1 MRKGNVRIVV
11 MGGLARSLVNF
22 RGHLLKR
29 LCAQGHD
36 VIACA
41 GDDDAGVRRQ
51 LSAWGIRFRAVPL
64 SRTGRNPL
72 DELRVVRNLTQLLG
86 ELRPDV
92 FLGYT
97 VKPVIYGGWA
107 AASAGVP
114 RRLGLITGLGSAFL
128 PRDWKGRALRRV
140 VVELYRSALARY
152 DRVIFQNP
160 DDCEEFRSRRLVR
173 DGQIARVH
181 GTGIDL
187 GEFPVATLLDD
198 RPRFLMI
205 ARLLRE
211 KGVAEYAKAAGIVK
225 QAYPNAVCRLLGPP
239 YESPCAIPV
248 EQVREWERTTG
259 LEYVGETH
267 DVRPFLS
274 ECNVY
279 VLPSYREGVPRS
291 TQEAMAMGRA
301 VITTDVPGCRETVIA
316 GRNGLLV
323 PSQDAGALAEA
334 MLQLAGHWDL
344 RRRMGAESRK
354 LAEERFDVHRI
365 NDELVD
371 LIVPSTVIR
380 RVA

>member
-1 MRKGNVRIVV
+1 

-29 LCAQGHD
+29 LCADGHD

-41 GDDDAGVRRQ
+41 GDDDPAVRRQ
-51 LSAWGIRFRAVPL
+51 LADWGVGFRPVPL

-72 DELRVVRNLTQLLG
+72 DELRVVRRLTGLLR

-107 AASAGVP
+107 AEQAGVP
-114 RRLGLITGLGSAFL
+114 RRIGLITGLGSAFM

-152 DRVIFQNP
+152 DRVVFQNP
-160 DDCEEFRSRRLVR
+160 DDCEEFRGRRLVHN
-173 DGQIARVH
+173 DQIARVH

-187 GEFPVATLLDD
+187 SEFPVTPLPED
-198 RPRFLMI
+198 RPRFLLI

-211 KGVAEYAKAAGIVK
+211 KGIAEYAEATRLVKAAVPG
-225 QAYPNAVCRLLGPP
+225 AVCRLLGPV
-239 YESPCAIPV
+239 YDSPCAISL
-248 EQVREWERTTG
+248 EQVRDWERSTG
-259 LEYVGETH
+259 LEYLAETD
-267 DVRPFLS
+267 DVRPFLA

-291 TQEAMAMGRA
+291 TQEALAMGRP
-301 VITTDVPGCRETVIA
+301 VITTDVPGCRETVVQ
-316 GRNGLLV
+316 GVNGWLV
-323 PSQDAGALAEA
+323 PSQKSEPLASAMLTLAGDAALRLRMGHESRRLAE
-334 MLQLAGHWDL
+334 
-344 RRRMGAESRK
+344 S
-354 LAEERFDVHRI
+354 RFDVHRI
-365 NDELVD
+365 NETLVEL
-371 LIVPSTVIR
+371 LVPPSPCR
-380 RVA
+380 RAA

>member
-1 MRKGNVRIVV
+1 MRIVV

-29 LCAQGHD
+29 LCAQGHE

-41 GDDDAGVRRQ
+41 GDEDDAVRQQ
-51 LSAWGIRFRAVPL
+51 LATWGIRFRTVPL

-72 DELRVVRNLTQLLG
+72 DELRVVRRLTQLLK

-128 PRDWKGRALRRV
+128 PHDWKGRALRRV
-140 VVELYRSALARY
+140 VVELYRSALTRF

-160 DDCEEFRSRRLVR
+160 DDCQEFRSRRLVR
-173 DGQIARVH
+173 DDQIARIH

-187 GEFPVATLLDD
+187 REFPVTPLPED

-211 KGVAEYAKAAGIVK
+211 KGVAEYAEAVRIVK
-225 QAYPNAVCRLLGPP
+225 QSQPSAVCQLLGPP
-239 YESPCAIPV
+239 YESPCAISLD
-248 EQVREWERTTG
+248 QVRDWERSTG
-259 LEYVGETH
+259 LEYLGETS
-267 DVRPFLS
+267 DVRPFLTD
-274 ECNVY
+274 CNVY

-291 TQEAMAMGRA
+291 TQEALAMGRA
-301 VITTDVPGCRETVIA
+301 IITTDVPGCRETVVE
-316 GRNGLLV
+316 GSNGILV
-323 PSQDAGALAEA
+323 SSQNATALAEA
-334 MLQLAGHWDL
+334 MLQLAGDVEE
-344 RRRMGAESRK
+344 RRRMGAASRR
-354 LAEERFDVHRI
+354 LAEQRFDVHRI
-365 NDELVD
+365 NDVLVD
-371 LIVPSTVIR
+371 LIAPATAIR
-380 RVA
+380 RAA